1 MAARRVSGL
10 THVMRGTALV
20 LALEML
26 WRNWAGNLHGSWVD
40 SDVYAMGGE
49 IVRHGG
55 DLYSAA
61 TAEFLPFTYSPFA
74 AVLFVPFSMLQAD
87 VARVLFTLVSLFSY
101 ALVVATVSRRLRMS
115 WWQVTLL
122 AVIGLAFEP
131 MLRNVQLGQVNI
143 VLMALVVTDWLLLPT
158 RYRGYLTGI
167 AAGIKI
173 TPAAFLVL
181 AVIRRDWA
189 VAARGGVGLVGS
201 VVIGWLAAPAATR
214 TFWGGGFMGL
224 EKFGSSEVLAADN
237 QSLLGAWMRLTGTIV
252 PSQTTQFVALL
263 IGMSL
268 GVTAAYVELRRAR
281 PGSDVAAVSWVALGS
296 LLGSPVS
303 WSHHWIWLVVA
314 LGVLLARARYVG
326 FALTALISW
335 YPTIWINPPGDY
347 RELMLNA
354 PQRILS
360 CAYVIVGIALLLS
373 SFRRPSSRT
382 LEDSELAVADPD
394 AIEARIPSSVHG

>member
-1 MAARRVSGL
+1 LGKWQV
-10 THVMRGTALV
+10 VALGAV
-20 LALEML
+20 GLALEPMQ
-26 WRNWAGNLHGSWVD
+26 RN
-40 SDVYAMGGE
+40 
-49 IVRHGG
+49 
-55 DLYSAA
+55 
-61 TAEFLPFTYSPFA
+61 
-74 AVLFVPFSMLQAD
+74 
-87 VARVLFTLVSLFSY
+87 LV
-101 ALVVATVSRRLRMS
+101 
-115 WWQVTLL
+115 
-122 AVIGLAFEP
+122 
-131 MLRNVQLGQVNI
+131 LGQVN
-143 VLMALVVTDWLLLPT
+143 LALVALVTVDWLLLPR
-158 RYRGYLTGI
+158 RYRGYLTGV

-173 TPAAFLVL
+173 TPAAFVFL
-181 AVIRRDWA
+181 AVLRRDWG
-189 VAARGGVGLVGS
+189 VGARGAIGLFGS
-201 VVIGWLAAPAATR
+201 VAVGGLISPQATR
-214 TFWGGGFMGL
+214 EFWGGGFAGL
-224 EKFGSSEVLAADN
+224 EKFGAGTVLGSDN

-394 AIEARIPSSVHG
+394 AIEASVDDARK

>member
-1 MAARRVSGL
+1 MATKHVSGL

-20 LALEML
+20 LVMEML

-40 SDVYAMGGE
+40 SDVYALGGD

-55 DLYSAA
+55 DLYSA
-61 TAEFLPFTYSPFA
+61 TTSEFLPFTYSPFA
-74 AVLFVPFSMLQAD
+74 AVMFVPFSMLQAE
-87 VARVLFTLVSLFSY
+87 VGRVLFTLVSLTCY
-101 ALVVATVSRRLRMS
+101 TLVVATVSRRLRLA
-115 WWQVTLL
+115 WWQVALL
-122 AVIGLAFEP
+122 AGVGLAFEP

-143 VLMALVVTDWLLLPT
+143 VLMALVVTDWLLLPK

-173 TPAAFLVL
+173 TPAAFFVL

-189 VAARGGVGLVGS
+189 VAARGGVGLLGS
-201 VVIGWLAAPAATR
+201 VVLGWLVAPAASR

-224 EKFGSSEVLAADN
+224 EKFGRSEVLATDN
-237 QSLLGAWMRLTGTIV
+237 QSLLGAWMRLTGTIF
-252 PSQTTQFVALL
+252 PSQTMQFATLL

-268 GVTAAYVELRRAR
+268 GVTAAYIELRRAR
-281 PGSDVAAVSWVALGS
+281 PGTDVAAVCWVALGS

-314 LGVLLARARYVG
+314 LGVLLSRARYVG
-326 FALTALISW
+326 FALTALVSW
-335 YPTIWINPPGDY
+335 YPTIWISPPGDY

-360 CAYVIVGIALLLS
+360 CAYVIVGITLLIS
-373 SFRRPSSRT
+373 SLREPRPRRRAPSGREAARD
-382 LEDSELAVADPD
+382 L
-394 AIEARIPSSVHG
+394 IEARAPASIAR